1 MSSINSIGSAG
12 ISMTPAMRRPDP
24 SKMTDNLFAKL
35 DTTNKGYLDK
45 SDLQSAAKTSSTGSI
60 DETFTKLDV
69 NSDGQLTKS
78 EVSDGIKKFADAL
91 SSQLNQTRMSEGQ
104 AKGPHQGMPPP
115 PATDTNTTTNTS
127 SDPADSNRDGTVS
140 AQEAVAYANTSANT
154 ATVESA
160 AAYNSTASTN
170 NDSRALKQMMDIM
183 SMYGY
188 GDDKSNRLSVSA

>member
-45 SDLQSAAKTSSTGSI
+45 SDLQSAAQTSSTGSI
-60 DETFTKLDV
+60 DETFTKLDA

-104 AKGPHQGMPPP
+104 AKGLHQGMPPP
-115 PATDTNTTTNTS
+115 PATETNTNTNNS

-140 AQEAVAYANTSANT
+140 AQEAVAYSNTSANT

>member
-12 ISMTPAMRRPDP
+12 VSMMPAMRRPDP

-45 SDLQSAAKTSSTGSI
+45 SDLQSAAQTSSTGSI
-60 DETFTKLDV
+60 DETFKKLDV

-91 SSQLNQTRMSEGQ
+91 SSQLNQMRMSEGP

-115 PATDTNTTTNTS
+115 PATDTNNSSTS

>member
-1 MSSINSIGSAG
+1 MSSINSISSAG

-24 SKMTDNLFAKL
+24 SKMTDNLFARL
-35 DTTNKGYLDK
+35 DATNKGYLNK
-45 SDLQSAAKTSSTGSI
+45 SDLQSAAQTSSTGSI
-60 DETFTKLDV
+60 NETFKKLDA

-91 SSQLNQTRMSEGQ
+91 GSQLNQMRMSEGA
-104 AKGPHQGMPPP
+104 AKGAPGMPPP
-115 PATDTNTTTNTS
+115 PATDTNTSTNTS

-170 NDSRALKQMMDIM
+170 NDGRALKQMMDIM

-188 GDDKSNRLSVSA
+188 GDDKSNRLSVNA